1 MTTVTVGKNGFI
13 PLDTFAEFIDVTKV
27 KFYDLKVNKD
37 KTLTVKFYDKNK
49 KKLKLLKETK

>member
-1 MTTVTVGKNGFI
+1 MVTVTIGKNGFI
-13 PLDTFAEFIDVTKV
+13 PLDTFSEFIDVTKV

-49 KKLKLLKETK
+49 KKLKLK